1 MEPDQILLRGS
12 SLRNTEWVIGVCVFT
27 GHETKIMMNSS
38 KAIDKQS
45 KLEIATEKYLLLV
58 VLIQFLICLIAAI
71 VQSFWASFY
80 AADTWYLSLGT
91 DDSSATSEFF
101 ITFGTW
107 FVNMMNLVPISL
119 IVTLEMVKF
128 IQAYFIN
135 QDVSIL
141 DEERDIETKVQS
153 SNLNEELGMVHN
165 IFSDKTGTLTQNI
178 MEFKKFSAGDVSY
191 GVDDPAVIEYDPGVT
206 NVNFQD

>member
-12 SLRNTEWVIGVCVFT
+12 SLRNTEWIIGVCVFT
-27 GHETKIMMNSS
+27 GHETKIMMNSA
-38 KAIDKQS
+38 KAIQKKS

-58 VLIQFLICLIAAI
+58 VLIQFLVCLVAAVVNTI
-71 VQSFWASFY
+71 WAKLN
-80 AADTWYLSLGT
+80 ATEHWYLDMGV
-91 DDSSATSEFF
+91 DDSSVTGEAL

-135 QDVSIL
+135 QDALIL
-141 DEERDIETKVQS
+141 DEERDI
-153 SNLNEELGMVHN
+153 
-165 IFSDKTGTLTQNI
+165 
-178 MEFKKFSAGDVSY
+178 
-191 GVDDPAVIEYDPGVT
+191 
-206 NVNFQD
+206 